1 MLPARQSPQR
11 MLLST
16 FFIYFAGHTHVHL
29 LFTEQFHMEGDQYRS
44 SKNNSWKWR
53 EPILGY

>member
-16 FFIYFAGHTHVHL
+16 FIIYFAGPTHVHL
-29 LFTEQFHMEGDQYRS
+29 LFTEQFHMEGDHYRS
-44 SKNNSWKWR
+44 SKNNS
-53 EPILGY
+53 